1 MFLLTIITFYIIYYY
16 NNLFFFFTPGSAE
29 KNMLKKLTIRN
40 FVHFQEEQAFV
51 FDGGPYFFIGKNRSG
66 KSCTFEAV
74 RRCMSTTKNLFIST
88 SHDKAEPSCVICE
101 FASSRADDGQTIRIF
116 SSVIGVPCADED
128 DSNETKVKVVAELSE
143 KNKFF
148 VDLVKKNKHGYPVNR
163 MFPMNDA
170 THLSIQTLIE
180 DGISTE
186 SLTGFV
192 RHAIVG
198 TKAYKLFMSEAEE
211 INHVTETD
219 CETYLKQTIDKEVV
233 ITEPMRSVSV
243 AQWSNS
249 PKFDRLERSAESND
263 IFVHETQFKSDI
275 IGWYLDS
282 QNISDEERNAVDDIF
297 NILTENSRLRFEKR
311 DNVLHVIDNGNVV
324 TLEKAPEGL
333 LESMICAIL
342 LSMKQFKTLCLEEP
356 GKGMHVQMIERLRD
370 VVLKQGQNKTIIMT
384 THVPAFLNS
393 CKTEKIF
400 FFRPSSEQNGK
411 PLFRAIHGN
420 ELLPQKISADY
431 CPSTIFFASRVILG
445 EGRSDEQ
452 FILAIKSILL
462 DDKDL
467 AAKILK
473 SAKSNLSVDT
483 LYRFLSSLH
492 VMALNGER
500 NKLRF
505 QKICKALAL
514 ERYFILDY
522 DAIVDGNGD
531 TDKFFTEFDIKNLEK
546 EFSDKGVSVLE
557 TKGLFVWDKLPA
569 CTENPN
575 HKRGTIEDAMIKLV
589 EIHGEKL
596 KSLFIDNNVPLNW
609 DYENDIKRKLFKDRN
624 LTDEN
629 IEAVVRGV
637 IQACLE
643 HLDSD
648 VFRLLKFL
656 IQSAARECVIN

>member
-1 MFLLTIITFYIIYYY
+1 
-16 NNLFFFFTPGSAE
+16 
-29 KNMLKKLTIRN
+29 MLKKLTVRN
-40 FVHFQEEQAFV
+40 FVHFKEEQTFV
-51 FDGGPYFFIGKNRSG
+51 FDGGSYFFIGKNRSG

-74 RRCMSTTKNLFIST
+74 RRCMSTSKNLFIST
-88 SHDKAEPSCVICE
+88 SHDKTEPSCVICE
-101 FASSRADDGQTIRIF
+101 FACNRADDGQPIRIY
-116 SSVIGVPCADED
+116 SCVIGVPCANVD
-128 DSNETKVKVVAELSE
+128 DSIEMKVKIVIELSKE
-143 KNKFF
+143 NKFF

-163 MFPMNDA
+163 MIPMKDDIYQM
-170 THLSIQTLIE
+170 HIQTLMKNKISTQSLINFVH
-180 DGISTE
+180 DGIINTDIYR
-186 SLTGFV
+186 T
-192 RHAIVG
+192 
-198 TKAYKLFMSEAEE
+198 FMSEAKE
-211 INHVTETD
+211 IKHVTETD
-219 CETYLKQTIDKEVV
+219 RETYLKQTIDKEVV
-233 ITEPMRSVSV
+233 ITEPMRSVSF

-249 PKFDRLERSAESND
+249 PEFDRLERTPTSND
-263 IFVHETQFKSDI
+263 RFAHETHFKSDI

-282 QNISDEERNAVDDIF
+282 KTISDDERNAVDDIF
-297 NILTENSRLRFEKR
+297 NVLTENSRLRFEKR
-311 DNVLHVIDNGNVV
+311 GSILYVIDNGNVV

-333 LESMICAIL
+333 LEAKICAIL
-342 LSMKQFKTLCLEEP
+342 LSVKQFKTLCLEEP
-356 GKGMHVQMIERLRD
+356 GKGMHIQMVERLRD
-370 VVLKQGQNKTIIMT
+370 VVLKQGQNKTIIMI

-393 CKTEKIF
+393 CKIEKTF

-411 PLFRAIHGN
+411 PLFRAIHGH
-420 ELLPQKISADY
+420 ELLPQRISADY
-431 CPSTIFFASRVILG
+431 CPSTIFFASRVILV

-452 FILAIKSILL
+452 FIIAMKSILL
-462 DDKDL
+462 DDEDL
-467 AAKILK
+467 AAKILA
-473 SAKSNLSVDT
+473 SANSNLSIDR
-483 LYRFLSSLH
+483 LYRFLSSLQ

-505 QKICKALAL
+505 EKICKALAL

-522 DAIVDGNGD
+522 DAIVDSKQG

-557 TKGLFVWDKLPA
+557 TKGLFIWDKLPA

-575 HKRGTIEDAMIKLV
+575 HKRGTIEDAMIKLI

-596 KSLFIDNNVPLNW
+596 KSLFTDNNVPLNW
-609 DYENDIKRKLFKDRN
+609 DYEKDIKRKLFKDRN